1 MNAKVIVMPKAAVL
15 DPQGNAVRDA
25 MRHLGM
31 PEVRSV
37 RIGKYMEIEIEGQ
50 NGELESRLH
59 QLCRDLLSNPV
70 IEDYELQQ
78 TDVGRQKSEVRD
90 QKKTPNPK
98 VFASNA
104 PNVERPTLNIQRARR
119 RGPPFAR
126 LRRGKRGRLCNESAT
141 IFFLRGISA
150 TCSVDDRADRE
161 FLSKHHFDVARLDTG
176 RHPCVSRRERL
187 PRGATRSRTRALDG
201 ACSRL
206 TASPFCIGRGLR

>member
-70 IEDYELQQ
+70 IEDYHVL
-78 TDVGRQKSEVRD
+78 
-90 QKKTPNPK
+90 
-98 VFASNA
+98 
-104 PNVERPTLNIQRARR
+104 
-119 RGPPFAR
+119 
-126 LRRGKRGRLCNESAT
+126 
-141 IFFLRGISA
+141 
-150 TCSVDDRADRE
+150 DRE
-161 FLSKHHFDVARLDTG
+161 SENNRQGKTKTG
-176 RHPCVSRRERL
+176 RMKNL
-187 PRGATRSRTRALDG
+187 Q
-201 ACSRL
+201 
-206 TASPFCIGRGLR
+206 